1 MSKKKICLSL
11 IALTGMVGGLS
22 ACNGETTSVSIFSN
36 PIDTTQFEVRYVYE
50 QDGGEDGLYAQFK
63 DEDPGSYDDTV
74 KVTRYIWRN
83 ASNIAGYYEDGAIT
97 MEDAVRLDIDTVY
110 GKGYPITTVGAGTFS
125 GKDNIESIHLG
136 SYVSYIGDNAFKG
149 LTDLTDI
156 NIADLSNLDYI
167 GLDAFEEVPWITS
180 YAASYTNQALV
191 FGNVLYSVSGEL
203 TNSTYK
209 VPSNIVSISP
219 DAFKDHTELTTL
231 DLSEATS
238 LKTIGSNAFD
248 GTSIDSVILPESV
261 ESVGAGAFANC
272 LNLTNADLVGNGS
285 VEYGKSI
292 LGSDP
297 IENLRYTGS
306 VTIKELLTGEGA
318 FTVRKDFTSLK
329 SIEATGD
336 VNGEICEKAFSS
348 ATSATTISLKGAK
361 ILDKKVFNG
370 LTLLNFI
377 TNTDTVEYVADL
389 SFEDSQ
395 WYLDQ
400 PSGALYLGKCYMG
413 SKDGV
418 AVSSLKNDTM
428 GVTDGAFQDVVT
440 DVNIPETIMYI
451 GESAFSGCSA
461 IDEISLPNLIKV
473 DDGAFENCINL
484 QRVLFADN
492 AEMGSHIFYNDL
504 KITDLSLPY
513 GDKLSDLFSPS
524 SDFSV
529 DEYDIPE
536 IENYTFMDGPTE
548 IVSSMFENVTTLKT
562 VVFNSTITTIGSK
575 AFRGCTS
582 LTAVDFPLNIVEIKS
597 LTFAEC
603 TSLSSVTYNYE
614 EGVTEGGNFTYFGLR
629 KIGSFAFLHDTS
641 LTGEFLI
648 PRSMRSV
655 AGGILSGTG
664 VTSIKVEV
672 LDYYTVGV
680 NMNQFPTEST
690 WMIFSKDWNS
700 IISEQDDYKNPIKI
714 PYTIVII
721 DTPVLD

>member
-1 MSKKKICLSL
+1 MSKKNICLSL

-22 ACNGETTSVSIFSN
+22 ACNGETTSVSTFSN

-50 QDGGEDGLYAQFK
+50 QDSGEDGLYAQFK

-83 ASNIAGYYEDGAIT
+83 SSNIAGYYEDGAIT

-110 GKGYPITTVGAGTFS
+110 GKGYPITVVADGTFS

-136 SYVSYIGDNAFKG
+136 SYVNYIGDNAFKG
-149 LTDLTDI
+149 LTELTEM
-156 NIADLSNLDYI
+156 NIADLNDLDYI
-167 GLDAFEEVPWITS
+167 GSDAFEEVPWIAS
-180 YAASYTNQALV
+180 YAASNMNQPLI

-248 GTSIDSVILPESV
+248 GTNIDSVILPENV

-272 LNLTNADLVGNGS
+272 LNLTDADLVGNGN

-297 IENLRYTGS
+297 IENLKYTGS

-329 SIEATGD
+329 TIEATGD
-336 VNGEICEKAFSS
+336 ADGVVCEKAFSS
-348 ATSATTISLKGAK
+348 ATSATEISLKGAK
-361 ILDKKVFNG
+361 ILDKKVFDG
-370 LTLLNFI
+370 LTLLNSI

-389 SFEDSQ
+389 SFKDSQ
-395 WYLDQ
+395 WYSDQ

-413 SKDGV
+413 SKDDV

-440 DVNIPETIMYI
+440 DVNIPETIKYI
-451 GESAFSGCSA
+451 GESAFSGCTA
-461 IDEISLPNLIKV
+461 IDEVSLPNLVKV

-484 QRVLFADN
+484 KKVLFGDN

-504 KITDLSLPY
+504 ELTNMSLPY
-513 GDKLSDLFSPS
+513 GDKLTDLFSPS

-529 DEYDIPE
+529 DEYDMPE
-536 IENYTFMDGPTE
+536 IRSYTFMDGPTE
-548 IVSSMFENVTTLKT
+548 IVSSMFEDVTSLET
-562 VVFNSTITTIGSK
+562 VEFNSTITAIGSK

-582 LTAVDFPLNIVEIKS
+582 LTAVDFPVNIEQIKS

-614 EGVTEGGNFTYFGLR
+614 EGVTEGGNFTYVGLK
-629 KIGSFAFLHDTS
+629 KIGSFAFLNDTS

-648 PRSMRSV
+648 PRCMRSIS
-655 AGGILSGTG
+655 GGILAGTG
-664 VTSIKVEV
+664 VTSITVEV

-680 NMNQFPTEST
+680 NMNQFPTESN
-690 WMIFSKDWNS
+690 WMVFSKDWNS
-700 IISEQDDYKNPIKI
+700 DIFNADDYGNPIKI
-714 PYTIVII
+714 PYTIVVI
-721 DTPVLD
+721 DTPSLD